1 LSYQILSEIEYEE
14 KNLVKTKNG
23 TLPVLLT
30 YPHNGTKEPNGILE
44 RSDTNLPNGCAKS
57 QFKIDPDEHTSH
69 ITDGVAKRIL
79 VLTNEWPYIV
89 KFNYPLLV
97 SRACF
102 PILPRIQD
110 TSLRFCTQAF

>member
-1 LSYQILSEIEYEE
+1 MSEIECEE
-14 KNLVKTKNG
+14 KNLVKIKNG

-30 YPHNGTKEPNGILE
+30 YPHNGTKQPNGSLE
-44 RSDTNLPNGCAKS
+44 RSDTNLPDGCAKC
-57 QFKIDPDEHTSH
+57 QFKIDLDEHTSH
-69 ITDGVAKRIL
+69 ITDGVAKRIF
-79 VLTNEWPYIV
+79 VLANEWPYMV

-97 SRACF
+97 SRVCF